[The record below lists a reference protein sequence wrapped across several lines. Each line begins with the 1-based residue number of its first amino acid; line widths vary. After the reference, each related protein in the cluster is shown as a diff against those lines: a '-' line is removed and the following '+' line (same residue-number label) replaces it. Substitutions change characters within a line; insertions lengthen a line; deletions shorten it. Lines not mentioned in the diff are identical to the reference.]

1 MTAGVVR
8 GYGDG
13 APSEYS
19 MTPQTALVFLQALV
33 RSVGYLL
40 RGRIEFPRGRLGD
53 VLELPDG
60 DRFVCYR
67 ETALKPAVTDAR
79 DDGVVLVFGLQ
90 GADRETSATIRS
102 VLFDPAANVA
112 TPFFAGMPGFR
123 RKLWLAGTQ
132 EGEFLELYE
141 WATVEDAERFVDVM
155 RSLLD
160 PFGFLG
166 AATFE
171 ILADDT
177 VDEYVAARSLSWEA
191 QRESRPTRGRWRRPV
206 VLGLLLL
213 IGGYLAW
220 RSRSD
225 SKRPSTDPRNGR

>member
-1 MTAGVVR
+1 
-8 GYGDG
+8 
-13 APSEYS
+13 
-19 MTPQTALVFLQALV
+19 MTPKTALVFLQALV

-53 VLELPDG
+53 VLELSEG

-67 ETALKPAVTDAR
+67 ETALRPAVEADR
-79 DDGVVLVFGLQ
+79 DDGVVLVFGLES
-90 GADRETSATIRS
+90 ADRETGATIRS

-123 RKLWLAGTQ
+123 RKLWLAGRR

-166 AATFE
+166 AATFDIVE
-171 ILADDT
+171 DDT

-191 QRESRPTRGRWRRPV
+191 QRESRPTRRRWRRPA

-220 RSRSD
+220 RRRSD
-225 SKRPSTDPRNGR
+225 ADRPHSEP

>member
-1 MTAGVVR
+1 MN
-8 GYGDG
+8 
-13 APSEYS
+13 
-19 MTPQTALVFLQALV
+19 PQTALVFVKALF

-40 RGRIEFPRGRLGD
+40 RGRIRFPRHRLGD
-53 VLELPDG
+53 ILELPDG

-67 ETALKPAVTDAR
+67 ETALQPAVADTR

-90 GADRETSATIRS
+90 GADGETSETLRS

-123 RKLWLAGTQ
+123 RKLWLAGTR

-141 WATVEDAERFVDVM
+141 WATTEDAERFVDVM

-160 PFGFLG
+160 PFGFL
-166 AATFE
+166 ASASFDIVE
-171 ILADDT
+171 DDT
-177 VDEYVAARSLSWEA
+177 VDEYVAARVLSWAER
-191 QRESRPTRGRWRRPV
+191 RESQPIHRRWRRPA

-213 IGGYLAW
+213 VVGYFLW
-220 RSRSD
+220 RGRSD
-225 SKRPSTDPRNGR
+225 AD